1 MVGMAGS
8 NVMDGVLKL
17 WYAEEWEQ
25 WKDRAL
31 ILDVR
36 SVGEY
41 SSGHLPGTLNIPHTE
56 LRTRLDE
63 VTEAAASR
71 PVRVLCQSGVRS
83 HIANRVLAA
92 AGFDTASLSGGM
104 LTARAV
110 LGEQALVV

>member
-1 MVGMAGS
+1 MVGMVGS
-8 NVMDGVLKL
+8 NVMDDVLRL

-25 WKDRAL
+25 WRHEAL

-36 SVGEY
+36 SVAEY
-41 SSGHLPGTLNIPHTE
+41 SSGHLPETLNIPHTQ

-63 VTEAAASR
+63 VRTAAAGR

-83 HIANRVLAA
+83 HIANRVLAD

-104 LTARAV
+104 LTVRAM
-110 LGEQALVV
+110 LGTDILV